1 MHFGTED
8 EMRARRN
15 RTFSYFISSII
26 LTAGIVLS
34 LTGCQTVGQQG
45 EGEEKEESLAVQKA
59 AIPEANRKYPHA
71 NDNMVYFVSEEE
83 NKVEQWSLD
92 GNYTKSYLLSEDED
106 LWDVDV
112 LFVNN
117 NELLWGAL
125 HEGMDKYSIMQ
136 TPIQKTKWGE
146 RPQTEKT
153 KKILTLEEDDAPEGG
168 FVMNGTRYP
177 CSIFANSDYI
187 VFFSSYS
194 KKLITYDRKTKEK
207 KVVQKD
213 CFLSPYALSAV
224 SEVCGDQI
232 IFNTSG
238 RFRIAGEK
246 GYDLSIYRFGDNK
259 ARQIDDRCFA
269 NAAFVADSVR
279 NKVYYQIRPDSG
291 IWEYDCRT
299 EKKRE
304 IVSEKELRFCYERNG
319 LVWEKGYY
327 NDSLFLDGDRLYF
340 VKNKDNPL
348 IFSFVRKEDTF
359 SCHYERELT
368 ELIHSEINDAILD
381 NDTVIITLLE
391 GKLLLQWCDSDV
403 NDHVVCIDIRT
414 KTGQRIGNSDIH
426 EPNLVYFALIGAW
439 DNPETT
445 GLNETISY
453 IRYPVWNSPFA
464 DDEKHLEEE
473 QLSEEKQLSFLSQCS
488 DQWFEDNNYYY
499 AVTDLDQ
506 NGKLELIA
514 STGLSG
520 SGLFTFSHLYEIAPD
535 GKSLRRCIP
544 EFPDKNE
551 TSLSLDIVD
560 GIDTAY
566 RDPQTGNYYYIA
578 SDAVS
583 GGAGGHA
590 CYQES
595 FSLQDGMLT
604 ETIFAYQEE
613 WWNEKKH
620 TGGFRFYRCLDGKD
634 RKISEKQYQPEK
646 LAEKYF
652 AGYEKR
658 KVNIKW
664 VQFHKKIG
672 EKEIRRKL
680 AASYHAFH
688 V

>member
-1 MHFGTED
+1 
-8 EMRARRN
+8 MRTRRN
-15 RTFSYFISSII
+15 RIFSYFISSII

-34 LTGCQTVGQQG
+34 LTGCQTVGYQG
-45 EGEEKEESLAVQKA
+45 EGKEKEQSPAVEKA
-59 AIPEANRKYPHA
+59 AIPEANRKYPNA

-92 GNYTKSYLLSEDED
+92 GNYIKSYVLSEDEE

-125 HEGMDKYSIMQ
+125 HEGMDKYLIMQ

-153 KKILTLEEDDAPEGG
+153 KKLLTLEEEDAPEGG
-168 FVMNGTRYP
+168 FVMFGIRYP

-187 VFFSSYS
+187 VFFSSDS
-194 KKLITYDRKTKEK
+194 GKLITYDRKTKKK
-207 KVVQKD
+207 KVVHKD
-213 CFLSPYALSAV
+213 CFFSPYALSAV

-238 RFRIAGEK
+238 SFRKPGEK
-246 GYDLSIYRFGDNK
+246 GYDLSIYRFGDNR

-269 NAAFVADSVR
+269 NAAFVVDSVR
-279 NKVYYQIRPDSG
+279 NKAYYQIRSDSG

-304 IVSEKELRFCYERNG
+304 IISEKELRSCYERNG

-327 NDSLFLDGDRLYF
+327 NDSLFLDEDRLYF
-340 VKNKDNPL
+340 VKNKNNPL

-359 SCHYERELT
+359 SCHYEKELT
-368 ELIHSEINDAILD
+368 ELVHSEINDAIPD
-381 NDTVIITLLE
+381 NGTVMIALLE

-414 KTGQRIGNSDIH
+414 KTGQRIGNPGIYK
-426 EPNLVYFALIGAW
+426 PNLVYFALIGAW
-439 DNPETT
+439 ENPETI
-445 GLNETISY
+445 GLDETISF

-464 DDEKHLEEE
+464 DDEKYLEEE
-473 QLSEEKQLSFLSQCS
+473 QLSEERQLSFLSQCS
-488 DQWFEDNNYYY
+488 DQWYEGNPHYY

-520 SGLFTFSHLYEIAPD
+520 SGLFTFSDLYQIAPD
-535 GKSLRRCIP
+535 GRTLRRCIP
-544 EFPDKNE
+544 EFPDKME
-551 TSLSLDIVD
+551 PSLFLDIVD

-604 ETIFAYQEE
+604 ETIFAYQQE
-613 WWNEKKH
+613 WWNEKKQ
-620 TGGFRFYRCLDGKD
+620 TGGFHFYRCLDGKD
-634 RKISEKQYQPEK
+634 REISEKQYQPEK

-664 VQFHKKIG
+664 VQFHKKKKNLS